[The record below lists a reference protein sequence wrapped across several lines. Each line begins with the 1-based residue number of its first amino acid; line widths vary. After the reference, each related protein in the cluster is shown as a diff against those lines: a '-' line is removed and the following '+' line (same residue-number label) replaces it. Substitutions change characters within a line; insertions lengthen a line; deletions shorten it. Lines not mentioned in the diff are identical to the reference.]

1 MKTINLAKDYHFTTE
16 PADEGSYT
24 DLLLTMEEG
33 KVTLYRYD
41 SDLEYE
47 DCICAQ
53 GTLDVLKELVSS
65 IIWYY
70 SHNRYELGDVYD
82 SALSFL
88 VSKIFSQEEIK
99 HLMKV
104 FNMDFTVDLVE
115 TLLNQGKLD
124 WLQEL

>member
-1 MKTINLAKDYHFTTE
+1 MKTINLTKDYHFTTE
-16 PADEGSYT
+16 PSDDGSYT

-53 GTLDVLKELVSS
+53 GILDVLKELVSS
-65 IIWYY
+65 ITWYY

-82 SALSFL
+82 NALSFL

-99 HLMKV
+99 HLMEVYKV
-104 FNMDFTVDLVE
+104 NFMVDLVE
-115 TLLNQGKLD
+115 TLLTKGKLD
-124 WLQEL
+124 WLQE

>member
-1 MKTINLAKDYHFTTE
+1 MKTVNLTKDYHFTTE
-16 PADEGSYT
+16 PSDEGSYT

-53 GTLDVLKELVSS
+53 GILLVLKELVSS

-70 SHNRYELGDVYD
+70 SHNRYELGDVYE

-88 VSKIFSQEEIK
+88 VSKIFSQKELK
-99 HLMKV
+99 YLMQV
-104 FNMDFTVDLVE
+104 FDVNLIVDLIE
-115 TLLNQGKLD
+115 ILLNKGKLD
-124 WLQEL
+124 YLKD